1 MRSSIPKNIITEL
14 RIVIR
19 IIRETF
25 KGFKQTGFMNIVIIT
40 TMAAILSIF
49 GCLFRTSLGLN
60 KFIDEMGNVLE
71 ISVYLKPQANA
82 QKVVQ
87 SVRKIPHVQRIKL
100 IKKERAWGDLK
111 KQMTLPRIDNPL
123 PDTLHVK
130 ISKQQY
136 LNDAAKSLKKLKEVE
151 DIRYAQDLA
160 QKMRAVHDISSSVT
174 FVTILL
180 LGGLTMF
187 IISNTIQL
195 VIQSRKQEIEIM
207 RLMGVNNWYIKAP
220 YIIQG
225 AFYGFTGAILSLIP
239 LNILQVYLEKAHSF
253 FGVPSPIMATNIVV
267 LSLLTIGIVFGAGGS
282 VISIKRFIKV

>member
-253 FGVPSPIMATNIVV
+253 LESP
-267 LSLLTIGIVFGAGGS
+267 LL
-282 VISIKRFIKV
+282 